1 MLNPFVQLLSNAI
14 YLYMICLI
22 VWTVLY
28 TLIAFRIVNGQQ
40 PLVFKIMYAL
50 DRICKPALKP
60 VQKILPDMGGIDI
73 SPIIVLLL
81 LNFLRD
87 ALYTYL
93 YNL

>member
-1 MLNPFVQLLSNAI
+1 MFNPFVLLLSNVI

-22 VWTVLY
+22 VWTVLS
-28 TLIAFRIVNGQQ
+28 TLVSFRIVNGQQ
-40 PLVFKIMYAL
+40 PLVFKVMYAL
-50 DRICKPALKP
+50 DRLCKPILQP
-60 VQKILPDMGGIDI
+60 IQKFLPDMGGIDI
-73 SPIIVLLL
+73 SPIIALLL

>member
-1 MLNPFVQLLSNAI
+1 MLNPFVQLLSNII

-22 VWTVLY
+22 VWTVLA
-28 TLIAFRIVNGQQ
+28 TLVSFRIVNGQQ
-40 PLVFKIMYAL
+40 PLVFKVMYAL
-50 DRICKPALKP
+50 DRLCKPVLKP
-60 VQKILPDMGGIDI
+60 IQKVLPDMGGIDI

>member
-28 TLIAFRIVNGQQ
+28 TLISFRIVNGQQ
-40 PLVFKIMYAL
+40 PLVFKVMYAL
-50 DRICKPALKP
+50 DRLCKPVLKP
-60 VQKILPDMGGIDI
+60 IQKVLPDMGGIDI

-81 LNFLRD
+81 LNFLLE
-87 ALYTYL
+87 ALHTYF